1 MRFFLDGANADEARR
16 IKDLGLL
23 DGAWLSVAS
32 AEAAGIEYRKAV
44 RDLASVADGPVLVE
58 LSADDAKGMYKEARE
73 LAKLGKDIVIR
84 LPLKPE
90 GMRVARLLAQDQI
103 AICASGCYTAAQA
116 LIAAKA
122 NVSYIAPAVGPLDDV
137 GSIGMDLVEQII
149 RVYDNYGFQSQ
160 IVVSDARNPIHV
172 LDAALMGADVVAL
185 PATGGRAALPPPA
198 LGGSAGGEA
207 VMKASADR
215 ILYLS
220 RVMLKNFKESRNLEQ
235 KADDE
240 TARRAVVRELTDSF
254 QELDTIEEKVK
265 ASLAKRS
272 NVSEKDREFLFSRP
286 SKRSFASTGP
296 E

>member
-1 MRFFLDGANADEARR
+1 MRFFLDSASADEARR

-23 DGAWLSVAS
+23 DGAWLTLAS
-32 AEAAGIEYRKAV
+32 AEAAGVEYRKAV

-58 LSADDAKGMYKEARE
+58 LSADDPKGMYKEARE

-103 AICASGCYTAAQA
+103 AICASGCYSAAQA

-137 GSIGMDLVEQII
+137 GSIGMDLVEQVI
-149 RVYDNYGFQSQ
+149 RVFDNYGFQSQ

-185 PATGGRAALPPPA
+185 PGPVVEQLFRHP
-198 LGGSAGGEA
+198 
-207 VMKASADR
+207 
-215 ILYLS
+215 LS
-220 RVMLKNFKESRNLEQ
+220 EDL
-235 KADDE
+235 
-240 TARRAVVRELTDSF
+240 
-254 QELDTIEEKVK
+254 
-265 ASLAKRS
+265 RS
-272 NVSEKDREFLFSRP
+272 GRP
-286 SKRSFASTGP
+286 S
-296 E
+296 